1 MRILDENDNE
11 ISESDCDLSIGY
23 IQQEIVVRADATPID
38 DETKFA
44 WSDDDYETIRRY
56 IVVPEE
62 VRRAERISRLKQ
74 QLSDTDYA
82 VIKISEG
89 AATPDE
95 YAEAI
100 AQRQAWRA
108 EINQL
113 EGNS

>member
-1 MRILDENDNE
+1 MRLLDENDNE

-62 VRRAERISRLKQ
+62 VRRAERISQLKR
-74 QLSDTDYA
+74 QLADTDYA
-82 VIKISEG
+82 IIKIAEG
-89 AATPDE
+89 ASTAEE
-95 YAEAI
+95 YADVI
-100 AQRQAWRA
+100 ARRQAWRA

-113 EGNS
+113 EVAE